1 MQMIG
6 TKNFSQLLICN
17 MQNFNLSKEDIILIK
32 TAGYL
37 KCLNFFFLES
47 LLQLLIII
55 VIIIVLAN
63 LFVI

>member
-37 KCLNFFFLES
+37 KCLNFFLES

-55 VIIIVLAN
+55 ILAN